1 MFFICKL
8 MFLTSMAHR
17 YTVVTVQ
24 TFTFSSRKIFAQR
37 VQEQSAEGKGEREN
51 PPANSAIVM
60 RFFQLLF

>member
-1 MFFICKL
+1 MFFMFFICKL

-37 VQEQSAEGKGEREN
+37 VQEQSAEGKGEGGKSSRE
-51 PPANSAIVM
+51 
-60 RFFQLLF
+60 